1 MAKGFSLKDQLFNR
15 DKLAYLASL
24 FQARDLTF
32 PAEDFVDQVMQ
43 DLPSLELKQRIALIS
58 KTLDDYLPSDFSKAV
73 ATIREALPP
82 PLDPDKSDDDFGDF
96 IFAPLGEFVARKGLS
111 DAHVPLALEALE
123 DLTQRFS
130 VEFDIRAFLNE
141 YPDETLTRLA
151 IWAEHPHYHVRRLVS
166 EGTRPKLPWGRK
178 ITIPIEAAIPLLD
191 RLHADQTRYVTRSVA
206 NHLNDIAK
214 IDPELVL
221 QTLARWHG
229 WGRQEARELDWM
241 TRHALRGLVKKGH
254 PPALEF
260 LGFKPDPEVRI
271 VVWSADDPTCHL
283 GEQTGIHLTLEAEED
298 VALIVDYIVDM
309 PRPNGTISS
318 KVFKLKRL
326 HLATGEKISL
336 RKAHR
341 FVKDASTITYHPGP
355 HHLHLQ
361 INGARLASQ
370 CIQLLP

>member
-1 MAKGFSLKDQLFNR
+1 M
-15 DKLAYLASL
+15 
-24 FQARDLTF
+24 
-32 PAEDFVDQVMQ
+32 
-43 DLPSLELKQRIALIS
+43 KQRIALIS